1 MKIILFFMC
10 LFFFLSHTSCYAP
23 KENLYSNS
31 RPCVV
36 VPDSLKIKNHKESS
50 ISFLYK
56 KEDGN
61 LKLFSAKVESYFD
74 ISKKNELIFFDYRTD
89 WQDKQHQNTYLNPIW
104 LKKVFF
110 EYYARH
116 TDLFLETEAR
126 QLERHRQ
133 AKTEL
138 ILFGFGVY
146 TCSSVKRK
154 RR

>member
-10 LFFFLSHTSCYAP
+10 LFSLSHTICYAQ
-23 KENLYSNS
+23 KEELDSNG

-36 VPDSLKIKNHKESS
+36 VPDSLKIKNHGEAM
-50 ISFLYK
+50 IRFLYK
-56 KEDGN
+56 KEGN
-61 LKLFSAKVESYFD
+61 SPKIFIAKVSGYYNTLKEED
-74 ISKKNELIFFDYRTD
+74 ISFDYRTD

-116 TDLFLETEAR
+116 TDLFLETESR
-126 QLERHRQ
+126 QLERHRL

-138 ILFGFGVY
+138 IFFGFIAY
-146 TCSSVKRK
+146 TCSPFKRK